1 MRNLNTINILALV
14 GQGQQTSWEDLGSRE
29 GPNNNKPLLIRTL
42 GLGRVLITKNHFL
55 LGLWV

>member
-1 MRNLNTINILALV
+1 MRNLNTINIFALV
-14 GQGQQTSWEDLGSRE
+14 GQGQQTLWEDFGFRE